1 MRFLE
6 SGSVNHSRAI
16 RVRSPSVEPGD
27 GAASV
32 RGAGLAACRVCWPL
46 LPRTLV
52 SIAQDDA
59 SEAEVCLLGCLS
71 ASSFMPFV

>member
-16 RVRSPSVEPGD
+16 RVRSPSVESGA

-32 RGAGLAACRVCWPL
+32 RGAGLAAFRVCWPV
-46 LPRTLV
+46 LPRSLM
-52 SIAQDDA
+52 SIAQYDA
-59 SEAEVCLLGCLS
+59 SEAEACLLGCLS
-71 ASSFMPFV
+71 ESSFMPFV